1 MKSETNMKHV
11 LLFLAVV
18 LLTGCSKDSEVMAQT
33 MTQKLY
39 ITIDGKTLS
48 VELVD
53 NAATQTLVAA
63 LQEGDITYE
72 AHDYGGFEKVGA
84 LGRSLPT
91 NDTQTTTQAGDV
103 ILYSGNQIVLFYG
116 SNSWSY
122 TRLGRMEY
130 SSQAELESFL
140 KAGQGNVMVKL
151 SLSSGTTAVKSVNG
165 NRLEE
170 GVYYSLNGVKVEN
183 PSKGLFIKNG
193 KIVIL

>member
-1 MKSETNMKHV
+1 MKQI
-11 LLFLAVV
+11 LFILAVM
-18 LLTGCSKDSEVMAQT
+18 LLTGFSKDSEVMAQT

-103 ILYSGNQIVLFYG
+103 IVLFYG

-151 SLSSGTTAVKSVNG
+151 SLSSGTTAVRSVYG

-170 GVYYSLNGVKVEN
+170 GVYYSLNGVRVNN
-183 PSKGLFIKNG
+183 PSKGIYIKNG
-193 KIVIL
+193 KKVIL

>member
-1 MKSETNMKHV
+1 MKHI
-11 LLFLAVV
+11 LLFLAVM
-18 LLTGCSKDSEVMAQT
+18 LLAICSKDSEMMAQT